1 MPLRWSIFG
10 AIVGGAYVL
19 SAAFL
24 VSSEIHGNGCMGW
37 CFALATFPEF
47 FLLQALPTSYFY
59 TSGWEHSIVWVF
71 GAGAIGFTERE
82 PQPAAR
88 PTLRTAMS
96 ASTKVGRGRIETS
109 LAGCISAPAYAVGPG
124 LSDARA
130 P

>member
-71 GAGAIGFTERE
+71 GAGAIGFN
-82 PQPAAR
+82 ALILYA
-88 PTLRTAMS
+88 LFGGLAWW
-96 ASTKVGRGRIETS
+96 GRDDNGE
-109 LAGCISAPAYAVGPG
+109 
-124 LSDARA
+124 
-130 P
+130 